1 MPPIAR
7 SVNRFTSSRRKPPD
21 TDAIKVNESPRERVV
36 MTAVT
41 ADQIRFLLIITAMI
55 GIAVA
60 MGVAPSLSAML

>member
-1 MPPIAR
+1 
-7 SVNRFTSSRRKPPD
+7 
-21 TDAIKVNESPRERVV
+21 

>member
-1 MPPIAR
+1 MHPIVP
-7 SVNRFTSSRRKPPD
+7 SVNRFTASGPQPPD
-21 TDAIKVNESPRERVV
+21 TDAIRVNESPVERIA

-60 MGVAPSLSAML
+60 MGVAPSLCATL

>member
-1 MPPIAR
+1 
-7 SVNRFTSSRRKPPD
+7 
-21 TDAIKVNESPRERVV
+21 

-55 GIAVA
+55 SIAVA

>member
-1 MPPIAR
+1 
-7 SVNRFTSSRRKPPD
+7 
-21 TDAIKVNESPRERVV
+21 

-60 MGVAPSLSAML
+60 MGVAPSLWALL